1 MNVVTVACSLALAS
15 TVAACGAPHHGH
27 LHDHRY
33 SVSREGSTDTV
44 MRAAREGARAA
55 YKTQY
60 NPGDY
65 GLSKIK
71 NLPPISLPPPP
82 PGLPRRR

>member
-1 MNVVTVACSLALAS
+1 MNVVTAACGLALALI
-15 TVAACGAPHHGH
+15 VAACGGSHHGH
-27 LHDHRY
+27 RQD
-33 SVSREGSTDTV
+33 VSSESSTDAV
-44 MRAAREGARAA
+44 IRAAREGARAA

>member
-1 MNVVTVACSLALAS
+1 MTLA
-15 TVAACGAPHHGH
+15 VAACGAPPHGH
-27 LHDHRY
+27 RSHSY
-33 SVSREGSTDTV
+33 SVSGESSTDAV
-44 MRAAREGARAA
+44 MRAARAGARAA

-65 GLSKIK
+65 GLSRIK

>member
-1 MNVVTVACSLALAS
+1 MTL
-15 TVAACGAPHHGH
+15 TVAACGTPHHGH
-27 LHDHRY
+27 SY
-33 SVSREGSTDTV
+33 GVSGESSTDAV
-44 MRAAREGARAA
+44 MRAARAGARAA

-65 GLSKIK
+65 GLSRITSA
-71 NLPPISLPPPP
+71 PPISLPSPP

>member
-1 MNVVTVACSLALAS
+1 MTRWLPVLVGAMALTLAACS
-15 TVAACGAPHHGH
+15 APPHGH
-27 LHDHRY
+27 HHDHRY
-33 SVSREGSTDTV
+33 GVSGESSTDAV
-44 MRAAREGARAA
+44 MRAARAGARAA

-65 GLSKIK
+65 GLSRIK
-71 NLPPISLPPPP
+71 NLPPTSLPPPP

>member
-1 MNVVTVACSLALAS
+1 MRWIGMVMAL
-15 TVAACGAPHHGH
+15 TVAACGGPHHGH
-27 LHDHRY
+27 HHGYRHD
-33 SVSREGSTDTV
+33 VSGEGSTDAV